1 MSANSFGRRLVM
13 TCFGESHGILVGVIV
28 DGCPAGLK
36 LDEEDIQ
43 RELDKRRPGSTPY
56 STSRAELDTGKIVS
70 GVLDGYTTGAPICIV
85 VGNRDVDSKPYEVF
99 RFKPRPGHADYPAY
113 VRYGGFNDYRGGG
126 RFSGRITVSFVAA
139 GAVARKLLETV
150 GVEVYGHVCQIGGV
164 SSRRLP
170 TIDELRK
177 AYENP
182 VRCAIPE
189 LVADMEDIL
198 KRSVED
204 GDSVGS
210 MVEAFA
216 FNVPPG
222 LGDPIFHGL
231 DVDIASIMLAIP
243 GVRALSIGLG
253 FEAASM
259 RGSEFID
266 PYTITDGRVSLKSN
280 RCGGIIGGL
289 STGSPIHIRVSFKP
303 PSTIGR
309 RVETINLKAMR
320 DDYLEAWGRYDPCI
334 GIRALPVVEA
344 CLAFVIADHCLN
356 QGLIPVVI
364 KGGSGRAA

>member
-320 DDYLEAWGRYDPCI
+320 DDYL
-334 GIRALPVVEA
+334 
-344 CLAFVIADHCLN
+344 
-356 QGLIPVVI
+356 
-364 KGGSGRAA
+364 

>member
-1 MSANSFGRRLVM
+1 MSANSFGRHLVM
-13 TCFGESHGILVGVIV
+13 TCFGESHGKLVGVIV

-36 LDEEDIQ
+36 IDERDIQ

-56 STSRAELDTGKIVS
+56 STSRAEPDKAMIVS
-70 GVLDGYTTGAPICIV
+70 GILDGYTTGAPICIV

-113 VRYGGFNDYRGGG
+113 IRYGGFNDYRGGG
-126 RFSGRITVSFVAA
+126 RFSGRITLSFVAA
-139 GAVARKLLETV
+139 GAVAKKLLETI
-150 GVEVYGHVCQIGGV
+150 GIEVYGHVCQIGEV

-177 AYENP
+177 VYENP

-189 LVADMEDIL
+189 LISGMEDIL
-198 KRSVED
+198 KRSVEE
-204 GDSVGS
+204 GDSIGS

-259 RGSEFID
+259 KGSDFID
-266 PYTITDGRVSLKSN
+266 PYTIVDGRVSQKSN
-280 RCGGIIGGL
+280 RCGGILGGL
-289 STGSPIHIRVSFKP
+289 STGNPIHIRVSFRP
-303 PSTIGR
+303 PSTIGK
-309 RVETINLKAMR
+309 RVETINLKTMTI
-320 DDYLEAWGRYDPCI
+320 DHIEAWGRYDPCI
-334 GIRALPVVEA
+334 GIRALPVVEG

-356 QGLIPVVI
+356 QGLIPAVI
-364 KGGSGRAA
+364 SGESGRAT

>member
-1 MSANSFGRRLVM
+1 VI
-13 TCFGESHGILVGVIV
+13 TCFGESHGTLIGVIV

-36 LDEEDIQ
+36 LDEQDIQ
-43 RELDKRRPGSTPY
+43 KELDKRRPGSTPY
-56 STSRAELDTGKIVS
+56 STSRVEPDIAKIVS
-70 GVLDGYTTGAPICIV
+70 GVLNGYTTGAPICIL

-99 RFKPRPGHADYPAY
+99 KFKPRPGHADYPAY
-113 VRYGGFNDYRGGG
+113 IRYGGFNDYRGGG

-139 GAVARKLLETV
+139 GAIAKKLLKIL
-150 GVEVYGHVCQIGGV
+150 GIEVYGHVCQIGEV
-164 SSRRLP
+164 SSNRLP

-177 AYENP
+177 VYENP

-189 LVADMEDIL
+189 LIASMEDIL
-198 KRSVED
+198 KRSVDD
-204 GDSVGS
+204 GDSIGS

-231 DVDIASIMLAIP
+231 DVDIASLIFAIP

-259 RGSEFID
+259 KGSEFID
-266 PYTITDGRVSLKSN
+266 SYTIVDGRISQKSN
-280 RCGGIIGGL
+280 MCGGILGGL

-303 PSTIGR
+303 PSTIGK
-309 RVETINLKAMR
+309 RVETVNLRTMSA
-320 DDYLEAWGRYDPCI
+320 DYLEAWGRYDPCI

-344 CLAFVIADHCLN
+344 CLALVIADHCLN
-356 QGLIPVVI
+356 QGLIPMVI
-364 KGGSGRAA
+364 GGEHRRAT